1 MNIYYIYAY
10 INRKTGL
17 PYYVGK
23 GSGGRAWKQH
33 GRWVQI
39 PKDKSKIVIME
50 SGLTEI
56 VALALERRY
65 ISWFGRQDN
74 GTGILLNMTDG
85 GDGTSGMK
93 FSEESRRKI
102 GAKSKGRIPSAES
115 RKKMSLSQ
123 KTSYLKGRTSW
134 NTGRPAHNKG
144 IPMSEEQK
152 RKISETKRRKFFE
165 HPENFKKFSSLR
177 GKAIKGL
184 ICVTNGGHRTRIR
197 PEKLQE
203 YISKG
208 YRKGFTLHTC
218 DNES

>member
-17 PYYVGK
+17 PYYIGK
-23 GSGGRAWKQH
+23 GNGNRAWKQH

-56 VALALERRY
+56 GALALERRY
-65 ISWFGRQDN
+65 IRWFGRKDN

-85 GDGTSGMK
+85 GDGISGMK

-102 GAKSKGRIPSAES
+102 GAKSKGRIPSTET
-115 RKKMSLSQ
+115 RKKMSLSR
-123 KTSYLKGRTSW
+123 KGRTSW
-134 NTGRPAHNKG
+134 NKGIPAHNKG

-152 RKISETKRRKFFE
+152 RKISETKRRKFLE
-165 HPENFKKFSSLR
+165 QQSTLMLQPGCVCSLC
-177 GKAIKGL
+177 G
-184 ICVTNGGHRTRIR
+184 TQN
-197 PEKLQE
+197 P
-203 YISKG
+203 Y
-208 YRKGFTLHTC
+208 TC
-218 DNES
+218 N